1 MKPETEAERNQGKRE
16 VREREMLR
24 QSRRDKE
31 GEREAEGWSTA
42 GPEKRGCD
50 PGTILEK
57 DPHPT
62 VSPVYSF
69 LCVVPCSSKG
79 SMLHA
84 HGPSRGDF
92 ARNWGWKSSQGHGV
106 VRSRPRAAHGDLLSP
121 TAFPQSL
128 ASTDWDLQPKG
139 YRGDGT
145 AGFNAQGGSAW
156 TANLYKS
163 HCAKAC
169 ALPPTPR
176 PQVRTPTVPPME
188 EKVLSCRKLGE
199 EH

>member
-1 MKPETEAERNQGKRE
+1 MGMKPETEAGRNQGKGE

-24 QSRRDKE
+24 QSRRDKA

-42 GPEKRGCD
+42 GPEKRGCG

-62 VSPVYSF
+62 VSLVHSF

-92 ARNWGWKSSQGHGV
+92 ARNWGWKSSQGGGV
-106 VRSRPRAAHGDLLSP
+106 MRSWPRAAHGDLPSP
-121 TAFPQSL
+121 TPQSS

-139 YRGDGT
+139 HRQRWDSRLQCPGWLCMDS
-145 AGFNAQGGSAW
+145 Q
-156 TANLYKS
+156 
-163 HCAKAC
+163 
-169 ALPPTPR
+169 PI
-176 PQVRTPTVPPME
+176 
-188 EKVLSCRKLGE
+188 
-199 EH
+199 

>member
-1 MKPETEAERNQGKRE
+1 MKPETEAERNQGKRK

-24 QSRRDKE
+24 QSGRDKE

-62 VSPVYSF
+62 VSLVCSF
-69 LCVVPCSSKG
+69 LCAVPCSSKG
-79 SMLHA
+79 SVLHA

-128 ASTDWDLQPKG
+128 ASTDWDLQP
-139 YRGDGT
+139 RGHRRRWDSRLQCPGWLCMDSQPIQKPLCKSMCSPPHPQAPSQNT
-145 AGFNAQGGSAW
+145 HCTTHGRESLELQEAG
-156 TANLYKS
+156 
-163 HCAKAC
+163 
-169 ALPPTPR
+169 
-176 PQVRTPTVPPME
+176 
-188 EKVLSCRKLGE
+188 
-199 EH
+199 